1 MRSYSIFRW
10 LVPICLFLGVTLN
23 SCSEKSDPIP
33 NLVLEKQTVQLK
45 PGETVSIKIQS
56 GGNTYKAISSNP
68 ELLKASITNDEV
80 VLEAGEIDGDAEA
93 KVYIS
98 DANYNRVEIE
108 VTISSYEQL
117 VVNKSNLTISQILFK
132 DTLTVSHG
140 EAPYKVT
147 INEPSLVDLTHA
159 GNKIYLTARA
169 QGSGIIQITDAKS
182 KIVDVALKVEA
193 PRKSMNFS
201 DRYFGHANFGDIAVV
216 DQSVKKLTQATFEM
230 TCNLQGY
237 RGLQTFMG
245 LEGNL
250 IIRGKNDDYRETHPI
265 EIAGL
270 GDKIMLETA
279 SSFKLNTWMNLALVF
294 DGTKTELNQKY
305 RLFIDGLEQTLIV
318 RRSEASHQTID
329 LTSSNDGGRFEI
341 GRANG
346 QEWRALRGMVSEAR
360 IWTVARTAEQLKNE
374 SCSLSEDKP
383 VGLLAKWD
391 FSIGTDSN
399 LIPDS
404 NKGKYKTD
412 LIISNTKAEGS
423 YLAVNAPISIF
434 SAFNCPF

>member
-1 MRSYSIFRW
+1 M
-10 LVPICLFLGVTLN
+10 PICVFLGIILN
-23 SCSEKSDPIP
+23 SCSEKSEPIP

-45 PGETVSIKIQS
+45 PGETVSVKIQS
-56 GGNTYKAISSNP
+56 GGNAYKAISSNP
-68 ELLKASITNDEV
+68 DILKASINNDEV
-80 VLEAGEIDGDAEA
+80 VLKAEKIEGDAEV
-93 KVYIS
+93 KIYIS
-98 DANYNRVEIE
+98 DGNYNRVEID
-108 VTISSYEQL
+108 VTISSYEEL
-117 VVNKSNLTISQILFK
+117 AVDKSSLTISQILFK
-132 DTLTVSHG
+132 DTLTISNG

-147 INEPSLVDLTHA
+147 INEPSLLDIA
-159 GNKIYLTARA
+159 YADSKIYLTAKA
-169 QGSGIIQITDAKS
+169 KGAGIIQITDAKN
-182 KIVDVALKVEA
+182 KVIEVAVNVEA
-193 PRKSMNFS
+193 PAKSMNLS
-201 DRYFGHANFGDIAVV
+201 DRYFVHANFGDIAVV
-216 DQSVKKLTQATFEM
+216 DQSIKKLTQATFEM

-294 DGTKTELNQKY
+294 DGTKSEINQKY

-360 IWTVARTAEQLKNE
+360 IWTVARTPEQLKKE
-374 SCSLSEDKP
+374 ACSLSEDKP

-399 LIPDS
+399 RIPDS

-423 YLAVNAPISIF
+423 YIAINAPINIF